1 MSALIFA
8 WLMAQQPT
16 KYDADEPPEDR
27 AARMRVIAEAVSTV
41 AGSDKGLAAF
51 LLVDARHESHFD
63 RAVQMCECR
72 PGTCDWDK
80 RTKTFRA
87 RGLLQ
92 IHRAPHSPNV
102 WESVCGTSLE
112 AQTIAFRWIAR
123 YYRST
128 SLECSY
134 AALGGRNV
142 SCGVEWARERAG
154 DALALANLL

>member
-27 AARMRVIAEAVSTV
+27 AARMSVIAEAVSAV

-92 IHRAPHSPNV
+92 IHRAPQFPNV

-112 AQTIAFRWIAR
+112 AQTMAFRWVAR
-123 YYRST
+123 YYLVT

-142 SCGVEWARERAG
+142 SCGAAWARERAG
-154 DALALANLL
+154 EARWLQSKL